1 MDKST
6 REFIEARTKELM
18 NAGSC
23 CKEAKE
29 AAQNWLDS
37 VGTDKEDEAT
47 RSYVSELKDDII
59 PVEGLIAFA
68 DSSKAKAIMGAE
80 GAKALH
86 AHGEEVKAAG
96 GKYCDCDACKAAEAI
111 VERIGKEY

>member
-6 REFIEARTKELM
+6 REFVEARTKELM
-18 NAGSC
+18 SAGSC

-29 AAQNWLDS
+29 AARNWLDS
-37 VGTDKEDEAT
+37 VGTDKEGEAT
-47 RSYVSELKDDII
+47 RNYLSELKEDII

-68 DSSKAKAIMGAE
+68 DSDKAKAIMGAE

-111 VERIGKEY
+111 VERIGKDL